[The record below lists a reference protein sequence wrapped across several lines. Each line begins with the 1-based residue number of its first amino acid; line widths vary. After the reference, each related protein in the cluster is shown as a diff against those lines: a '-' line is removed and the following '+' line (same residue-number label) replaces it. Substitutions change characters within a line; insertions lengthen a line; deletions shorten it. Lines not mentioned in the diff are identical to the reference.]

1 MLFTTRILS
10 LLIIIGLFPCL
21 TMARDLIS
29 SSTNTKNIS
38 RYSEILLLNSIEKIR
53 NNDFDSA
60 LTELKQLVKLNPDFN
75 LAQLMYADLLSARA
89 RPITDFGNLSNASF
103 EQISA
108 LREEA
113 KARWRFHQSPP
124 NGNKIPQPLVK
135 LANKQKHAIVVDL
148 ANSRLFLFQN
158 YKGVPHLIKDF
169 YVTIGKN
176 GTGKYTEGD
185 QKTPIGVY
193 FITDFIDPQELPDL
207 YGDGAFPINYPNVWD
222 RRFGRTGYGIWLHG
236 TPTGIYSR
244 PPRDSDGC
252 VILSNQD
259 FNTLSPFME
268 KGQTPVILADRIEWI
283 SDKEWKRQR
292 SQYVTFVDQWRKDWE
307 SRDAELYLRH
317 YSRDYSGLGKDYEDW
332 VQYKRRVNPS
342 KNFIRVNITD
352 RSMFLYPGNER
363 ILVVTFVQ
371 DYASNDVHRR
381 FTKRQY
387 WRREADG
394 KWRIIYEGSV
404 S

>member
-1 MLFTTRILS
+1 
-10 LLIIIGLFPCL
+10 
-21 TMARDLIS
+21 MARDLVS
-29 SSTNTKNIS
+29 NSTNVKNIS
-38 RYSEILLLNSIEKIR
+38 RHSEILLLNAIEKIR

-60 LTELKQLVKLNPDFN
+60 LKELEHLVKLNPDFN
-75 LAQLMYADLLSARA
+75 LAQLMYADLLSART
-89 RPITDFGNLSNASF
+89 RPITDFGNLFNASF
-103 EQISA
+103 EQVSA

-113 KARWRFHQSPP
+113 KARWRYHQSPP
-124 NGNKIPQPLVK
+124 NVNKIPQSLVK

-158 YKGVPHLIKDF
+158 HDGVPNLIKDF

-252 VILSNQD
+252 VIVSNQD
-259 FNTLSPFME
+259 LNTLSPYME
-268 KGQTPVILADRIEWI
+268 KGQTPVILADSIEWI

-292 SQYVTFVDQWRKDWE
+292 SQYVTFIDQWRKDWE

-317 YSRDYSGLGKDYEDW
+317 YSRDYSGLGKDYKDW

-342 KNFIRVNITD
+342 KNFIRVNLTD

-371 DYASNDVHRR
+371 DYASNDVRRR

-387 WRREADG
+387 WRREEDG